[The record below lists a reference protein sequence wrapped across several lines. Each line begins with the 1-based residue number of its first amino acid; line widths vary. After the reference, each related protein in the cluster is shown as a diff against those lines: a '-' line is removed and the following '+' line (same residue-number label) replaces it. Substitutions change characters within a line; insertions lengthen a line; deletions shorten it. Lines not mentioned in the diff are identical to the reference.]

1 MNMVDTL
8 IARSVERAQEGV
20 VSLRFG
26 RVTAVAGDTITV
38 DLGNVAVPGVSFLS
52 SYSRQVDD
60 RAWLLNPGSL
70 LVAVGCTKT
79 AMEGE
84 LDA

>member
-26 RVTAVAGDTITV
+26 KVTAVSGATITV
-38 DLGNVAVPGVSFLS
+38 DLGGTPVAGVACLS
-52 SYSRQVDD
+52 SYAPKVND
-60 RAWLLNPGSL
+60 RAWLLNQGSV
-70 LVAVGCTKT
+70 LVAVGCTKAAT
-79 AMEGE
+79 EG
-84 LDA
+84 DSGA

>member
-1 MNMVDTL
+1 MNMIDTL

-26 RVTAVAGDTITV
+26 KVTAVSGATVTVLLGDT
-38 DLGNVAVPGVSFLS
+38 AVPGVACLS
-52 SYSRQVDD
+52 SYAPKVND
-60 RAWLLNPGSL
+60 RAWLLNQGSL

-79 AMEGE
+79 ATEGE
-84 LDA
+84 SVA